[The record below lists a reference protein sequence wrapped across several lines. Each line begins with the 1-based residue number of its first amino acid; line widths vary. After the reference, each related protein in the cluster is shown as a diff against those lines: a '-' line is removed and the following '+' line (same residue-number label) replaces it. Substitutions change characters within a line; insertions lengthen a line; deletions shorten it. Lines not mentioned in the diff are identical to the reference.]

1 MPLRSAETELRN
13 TIDLQHTTVEH
24 IALMQQ
30 FQCTKCRNTCKKKR
44 TASTKKRK
52 SHLEPSVPQRAQ
64 IEYASTAKRGSPH
77 PSQQSSLLFFRNGT
91 SAYPKKHKCFVQVLM
106 LKSLPWCVS
115 SNAILPAVTCKTQS
129 DSQDS
134 TAEELLFE
142 KRWRSHFIA
151 ICTDRVA
158 KHNCNTL
165 L

>member
-64 IEYASTAKRGSPH
+64 IEYASTAKQGSPH
-77 PSQQSSLLFFRNGT
+77 PSRNR
-91 SAYPKKHKCFVQVLM
+91 AYFSPQRNIRLPKKTQMFCA
-106 LKSLPWCVS
+106 SLNAQIASMMCQFQCDPAS
-115 SNAILPAVTCKTQS
+115 SDLQNTIRLARQYCRRITFREALTQPLYCDLHRLS
-129 DSQDS
+129 
-134 TAEELLFE
+134 
-142 KRWRSHFIA
+142 
-151 ICTDRVA
+151 C
-158 KHNCNTL
+158 
-165 L
+165 